1 MEADLLRDYLNQ
13 TVTLRRA
20 TGGRT
25 FEGEIRYEDPVDLK
39 ARYAEKQQ
47 AVTNPQG
54 QEVTSTAAVLT
65 EEELR
70 LGDLVNGRA
79 VQSRES
85 IVDFDG
91 TVLGWRSYL

>member
-1 MEADLLRDYLNQ
+1 MEADLLRDHLNQ
-13 TVTLRRA
+13 TVVLRR
-20 TGGRT
+20 TGGRD
-25 FEGEIRYEDPVDLK
+25 FYGEIRYEDPVDLK
-39 ARYAEKQQ
+39 ARYSEKQQ
-47 AVTNPQG
+47 TVTNPQG

-85 IVDFDG
+85 IVGFDG